1 MPTADRKL
9 RVFLCH
15 SSQDKPIVRELYQ
28 RLVSESW
35 IDPWLDEEKLLP
47 GQDWDLEIEKAVEA
61 ADAVIVCL
69 SNNSTTKEGYVQKE
83 LRKVLDVSDE
93 KPEGTIFVIPV
104 RLDDI
109 QIPRRL
115 RMWQYV
121 DLFPE
126 TQKTASHLR
135 LISSLRKRVESTS
148 LPIAITSSTN
158 EDIAILIHLMDGVEN
173 LVSAFY
179 FLTSPNITLDELMK
193 SIKKEYP
200 DEFSREIGDCQVDL
214 KLFLGDTLD
223 KLAITNDSILT
234 IRPHDS
240 T

>member
-1 MPTADRKL
+1 MDRKL

-15 SSQDKPIVRELYQ
+15 GSQDKPVVRELYQ
-28 RLVSESW
+28 RLLAEGW

-47 GQDWDLEIEKAVEA
+47 GQDWDMEIEEAVEA

-158 EDIAILIHLMDGVEN
+158 EDIAILIHLLDGAEN

-179 FLTSPNITLDELMK
+179 FITSPNITLDELMEN
-193 SIKKEYP
+193 IKKEYP
-200 DEFSREIGDCQVDL
+200 DEFSREIGDYQVEL
-214 KLFLGDTLD
+214 KLLLGDTLD
-223 KLAITNDSILT
+223 NLEITNDSRLT